1 MEYRVRQ
8 RLWAL
13 SGREMISGQQ
23 RVFVHVV
30 TARCFPAKRVQG
42 WSWADLRHVVWSS
55 SYLHLHG
62 ALTSTA
68 GQDVQGLFVNNDDD

>member
-13 SGREMISGQQ
+13 SGRNDFQVCGKSLFMSG
-23 RVFVHVV
+23 
-30 TARCFPAKRVQG
+30 TRCFPAKQVQDG
-42 WSWADLRHVVWSS
+42 WADLRHVT
-55 SYLHLHG
+55 YGPPPLTFHLHG

-68 GQDVQGLFVNNDDD
+68 GQDHTSL

>member
-30 TARCFPAKRVQG
+30 TARCLPAKQVQDELG
-42 WSWADLRHVVWSS
+42 RPQTCRMVLLLPFTCTELSPPQQVRMFTL
-55 SYLHLHG
+55 LCK
-62 ALTSTA
+62 
-68 GQDVQGLFVNNDDD
+68 Q